1 MVEFAENFTTFDS
14 QQETMEARTFY
25 NQQVEILNKEI
36 SALKV
41 KLRTISAIRMAVFL
55 GGSFCLYL
63 FFHNTPLIGVTLAV
77 GIVLFL
83 ILVNRYA
90 NTKRV
95 LNFKKELLRIN
106 ELEIGYMNGDFLP
119 EETGDDYIYETHDY
133 NQDIDLFGEGS
144 LFQKLNRTGLKNGEK
159 VLADTLNSNTI
170 DDVKVRQKA
179 VQELSEMP
187 EWRQEYTAIAAL
199 IKSETSTE
207 SITSWIK
214 NHQRF
219 VPKVFSWITIPFS
232 VISVALLTGYFLGY
246 LNGYLVGGWFLL
258 GVAITSKF
266 LKRITQMYNV
276 TSKIDDLLQQYA
288 LLLKRIESNEFE
300 SEQLNEWKSKILTF
314 NIPASERLAT
324 LSSFIDSLGNR
335 NNMIFG
341 FLGNGFL
348 LWDLRFTYRIENW
361 MEAFDGELTQW
372 FETIA
377 KFDAINSMANY
388 SFNHQDYVY
397 PTITENP
404 KLQFK
409 AENLGHPLLNH
420 KKMVTNSIS
429 LDQQDFFIITG
440 ANMAGKSTFL
450 RTVAMNIVMANCGLP
465 VCAESFEYRPVKLIS
480 SMRTSDSLV
489 NDESYFFSELKRLKF
504 IVDRIQ
510 TETYFIILDEILKG
524 TNSVDKA
531 EGSKK
536 FVERLVNSQSTGLIA
551 THDLSLCTLADKYES
566 IENHY
571 FDAEIVND
579 ELYFDYRFKD
589 GICQNMNASFLLKKM
604 GIV

>member
-1 MVEFAENFTTFDS
+1 
-14 QQETMEARTFY
+14 MEARTFY
-25 NQQVEILNKEI
+25 TQQVEKLNKEI
-36 SALKV
+36 SALK
-41 KLRTISAIRMAVFL
+41 LTMRTISTIRLAVFL
-55 GGSFCLYL
+55 GTTFSVYL
-63 FFHNTPLIGVTLAV
+63 FFGNFSMIGASLAV
-77 GIVLFL
+77 GIALFL
-83 ILVNRYA
+83 WLINRYA
-90 NTKRV
+90 DTKRK
-95 LNFKKELLRIN
+95 LDFKKELLRIN
-106 ELEIGYMNGDFLP
+106 TLEINYMDGISLP
-119 EETGDDYIYETHDY
+119 EQTGDAYIFETHDY

-159 VLADTLNSNTI
+159 ELASILNSNTI
-170 DDVKVRQKA
+170 DNVKARQKA
-179 VQELSEMP
+179 IQTLAEMP
-187 EWRQEYTAIAAL
+187 EWRQEFTAIAAL
-199 IKSETSTE
+199 IKSEISTE
-207 SITSWIK
+207 SITNWIK

-232 VISVALLTGYFLGY
+232 VVSAILLAAYFLGF
-246 LNGYLVGGWFLL
+246 LNGYFIAGWFSL
-258 GVAITSKF
+258 GLGLTSRF
-266 LKRITQMYNV
+266 LKKITEMYNV

-288 LLLKRIESNEFE
+288 LLLKRIESSEFD
-300 SEQLNEWKSKILTF
+300 SEQLQKWKSKIETN

-341 FLGNGFL
+341 FIGNGLL
-348 LWDLRFTYRIENW
+348 LWDLRFAYRIENW
-361 MEAFDGELTQW
+361 MDAFDGELTHW

-377 KFDAINSMANY
+377 QFDAINSMASY
-388 SFNHQDYVY
+388 SFNHQNYVY
-397 PTITENP
+397 PAITESP

-409 AENLGHPLLNH
+409 AENIGHPLLNH

-465 VCAESFEYRPVKLIS
+465 VCATSFEYRPVKLIS

-504 IVDRIQ
+504 IVERIQ

-551 THDLSLCTLADKYES
+551 THDLSLCTLSEKYDS

-579 ELYFDYRFKD
+579 ELYFDYRFKN